1 MKMSTDNEVRDAVI
15 KLETKMEVMS
25 DSMISMAD
33 SIAKLAD
40 LRFELVSIKKDVSIL
55 DSRSTKLEDFVGTLA
70 EHQRSLEKAQDKN
83 TYVIGKIEVFWTA
96 IITGGAAFLWWLLR
110 V

>member
-55 DSRSTKLEDFVGTLA
+55 DSRSTKLEDFVSTLA